1 MKKKGNVI
9 LSTNE
14 NMEVYIKWE
23 LKLSFYFFFYIV

>member
-23 LKLSFYFFFYIV
+23 LKLSFFSI